1 MFIGVVFIFS
11 ILIGL
16 SNTRLVRAQSYDLI
30 MTFPES
36 GVDSEENFGE
46 TFAPC
51 RSSGNCSFS
60 CNAVN
65 VGRTCSNLVC
75 AGGSGDSAYFYTH
88 DYACVYTPPICIP
101 DSSCAAN
108 TCTTDTCYD
117 LCSNAYAGT
126 KSCSVACTVSN
137 VCGDTA
143 TGVLIGAV
151 CSATPPPAVDQC
163 PFDPGIQCSVSEC
176 SCIADSSCAASTCTG
191 STCYDA
197 CGNSYG
203 GSKFCGGCVA
213 DPSCAASTCSGSTCS
228 DSCGN
233 TYGGT
238 LFCGG
243 GETSGACGDTVTVG
257 VDCIG
262 GQPVS
267 QTCASTERAY
277 EQIASTTRSC
287 LPMNSYSLTYNRGRC
302 QADATCSG
310 SPVPAPNL
318 FINGSNG
325 PLAVTVGTNLNI
337 TWGIVANATTCSG
350 TGTSWVGAK
359 VTTGGSDNISASVTS
374 TYTITCTGPG
384 GIGSDSVVITVAGG
398 PVNSLKI
405 CENSC
410 SSGLQRSGSSF
421 AMATGST
428 RNLVACWNTASD
440 CSDGSG
446 NVSPSTAW
454 GEGGGSAISLSGSNP
469 KVVTAGSSGSESVSA
484 TYSGNS
490 ASTTISVT
498 CVPSVTC
505 GTAPEG
511 LNHCPADT
519 YTVGDGCGATLT
531 CNGRRAC
538 DFNWK
543 EVAP

>member
-1 MFIGVVFIFS
+1 MKISFSSIPWLKRSLLIGIFS
-11 ILIGL
+11 ILVVL
-16 SNTRLVRAQSYDLI
+16 SNVQLVQAQSYELI

-60 CNAVN
+60 CNAAN

-88 DYACVYTPPICIP
+88 DYACVYYPPACTPDP
-101 DSSCAAN
+101 SCAAD

-117 LCSNAYAGT
+117 SCSNAYAGT
-126 KSCSVACTVSN
+126 KSCPVACTVSN

-143 TGVLIGAV
+143 IGMLIGAV

-163 PFDPGIQCSVSEC
+163 PLDPGVQCSASEC
-176 SCIADSSCAASTCTG
+176 SSCIPDSSCSVNTCTG

-213 DPSCAASTCSGSTCS
+213 DSSCAASTCTGSSCS

-243 GETSGACGDTVTVG
+243 CVADPS
-257 VDCIG
+257 
-262 GQPVS
+262 
-267 QTCASTERAY
+267 CA
-277 EQIASTTRSC
+277 AS
-287 LPMNSYSLTYNRGRC
+287 
-302 QADATCSG
+302 
-310 SPVPAPNL
+310 
-318 FINGSNG
+318 
-325 PLAVTVGTNLNI
+325 
-337 TWGIVANATTCSG
+337 
-350 TGTSWVGAK
+350 
-359 VTTGGSDNISASVTS
+359 
-374 TYTITCTGPG
+374 TCTGDTCTDSCSNSYPG
-384 GIGSDSVVITVAGG
+384 ILDCSV
-398 PVNSLKI
+398 PSLKI

-428 RNLVACWNTASD
+428 RNLVSCWNTAPD
-440 CSDGSG
+440 CSVGSG
-446 NVSPSTAW
+446 NVTSSTSW
-454 GEGGGSAISLSGSNP
+454 SESGGATISLSGTNP
-469 KVVTAGSSGSESVSA
+469 KVVTANSAGSENVTA

-490 ASTTISVT
+490 ASTTASVG

-505 GTAPEG
+505 ATAPEG
-511 LNHCPADT
+511 LNHCPADM
-519 YTVGDGCGATLT
+519 YTVGDGCGNTLA
-531 CNGRRAC
+531 CSGRRAC